1 MRYTISLKRNR
12 DFVRLY
18 HSGKSAASR
27 ELALYCRKN
36 RTSENRLGITVSSKI
51 GNAVTRNR
59 VRRRIK
65 EAYRLNESLFRQG
78 FDIVVVARSRSAQSG
93 FESLLAALLS
103 SAGRCGLLLK

>member
-18 HSGKSAASR
+18 RAGKSAASK

-36 RTSENRLGITVSSKI
+36 RTDENRLGITVSAKI

-59 VRRRIK
+59 VRRRIR
-65 EAYRLNESLFRQG
+65 EAYRLNEHRFKPG
-78 FDIVVVARSRSAQSG
+78 FDIVVVARSRAVGCEFQ
-93 FESLLAALLS
+93 ALLS
-103 SAGRCGLLLK
+103 ALLSLADRCGLLVP